1 MHLEELFEKREKGQ
15 LELIAALM
23 NASAEASLKEILLET
38 DLSRSTLLK
47 YIEELNLLAEEEN
60 FALNIHLNN
69 DHVSLQMGYQ
79 VTKEDLI
86 QLLLP
91 FSVKIKIL
99 HYLYQKDEFTVQ
111 KLAQVLTISE
121 ATLHRQLAALN
132 TSLAEF
138 GLSIKNGRLRGE
150 EHQIRYFYYQLYWLT
165 IPKKEMAQQF
175 SLQQFQGMIE
185 AIKQF
190 WAMDMSTTNQYKLA
204 LWFSI
209 TKQRIGLKHKEFKR
223 IKQLM
228 QPYSN
233 HRFFQQVRQ
242 QMLRYLSRYALE
254 VEEEETMCQFI
265 FITTMSILSPHVME
279 RKLGYGGPVSHATTK
294 GLKFIRAIVP
304 LGDNLNEQALYTL
317 NQMLGQLYFFKGA
330 LIDRSYSLESDLALI
345 GNAMALEHADLAQE
359 MIEEVMKDIYLS
371 KIGQLGDLLNKSR
384 WRIMEVLS
392 FVIYQNPQQF
402 QIGVA
407 LAGSETK
414 CLPVL
419 TVLRQQL
426 EVNRLV
432 TLEWWDSSQSF
443 DFVISNVYNES
454 YPVPYYYLKGA
465 PNAFD
470 IQQLEEIINEHLTLP
485 Q

>member
-1 MHLEELFEKREKGQ
+1 MLFLFYQDLNSFTIKQSEEPVAKIYFKKNIAQRKFIDNEIWEVLTNSSDIYDGDRIRTSKDSEAYTEFNDTGIQIQLREKSMVQ
-15 LELIAALM
+15 IFKNKKERSVELIGGEIFVVNKSPEEKLVIH
-23 NASAEASLKEILLET
+23 SGKKEIAVTRASEVKIALPEVSEAVVT
-38 DLSRSTLLK
+38 GEEEAKTEESTVIVEVVTGKVEITEIPEVKPKNEKSKKIEKTAPEPIVVSAGESVTLLPEVEK
-47 YIEELNLLAEEEN
+47 PAPLALVETHVAEETP
-60 FALNIHLNN
+60 I
-69 DHVSLQMGYQ
+69 V
-79 VTKEDLI
+79 
-86 QLLLP
+86 
-91 FSVKIKIL
+91 
-99 HYLYQKDEFTVQ
+99 
-111 KLAQVLTISE
+111 
-121 ATLHRQLAALN
+121 
-132 TSLAEF
+132 
-138 GLSIKNGRLRGE
+138 E
-150 EHQIRYFYYQLYWLT
+150 E
-165 IPKKEMAQQF
+165 E
-175 SLQQFQGMIE
+175 
-185 AIKQF
+185 
-190 WAMDMSTTNQYKLA
+190 
-204 LWFSI
+204 
-209 TKQRIGLKHKEFKR
+209 
-223 IKQLM
+223 
-228 QPYSN
+228 
-233 HRFFQQVRQ
+233 
-242 QMLRYLSRYALE
+242 ALE

-304 LGDNLNEQALYTL
+304 LGENLNEQALYTL

-407 LAGSETK
+407 LVGSETK